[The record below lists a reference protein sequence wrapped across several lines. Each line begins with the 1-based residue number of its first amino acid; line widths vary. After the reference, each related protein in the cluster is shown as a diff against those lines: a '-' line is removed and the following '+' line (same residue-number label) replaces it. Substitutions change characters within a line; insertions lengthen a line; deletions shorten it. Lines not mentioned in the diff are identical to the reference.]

1 MRKLVIGILAHV
13 DAGKTTLSEAVL
25 YLSGRIRKLGRVDHR
40 DAFLDTDSLERE
52 RGITIFSKQAVFPL
66 GEDCTVT
73 LLDTPGHVDFSAE
86 MERVLS
92 VLDCAILVVSGT
104 DGVQAHT
111 LTLWRL
117 LERYQI
123 PTIVFVNKMDAPGTE
138 REALL
143 TALRRQLGGT
153 FADFGTSSHD
163 QLFEEAAL
171 CDEAVMEQYL
181 SCGTLDDATLRSLIA
196 QRKLFPC
203 CFGAALRLDGVEELL
218 AVLDRYAPRPVYS
231 DAFAAQVYKVGRD
244 AQGKRLTYLKVTGGT
259 LRVKQLLGG
268 GSGEEAWEE
277 KIDQI
282 RIYSG
287 TKFEPVEEASAGSVC
302 AVTGLTHTACGDAL
316 GAQTQGQ
323 PPVLE
328 PVLNYQL
335 QLPDGVDAH
344 TALEKLRQLQEEDPL
359 LHIDWNVRLQEIHI
373 RLMGQVQ
380 LEILQRVIA
389 ERFGL
394 AVEFGT
400 GSIVYK
406 ETIENPVQG
415 VGHYEPL
422 RHYAEVHLL
431 LEPLPRGRGLEFATL
446 VGEDDLDR
454 NWQRLILTHLM
465 EKVHLGVLTGSPITD
480 LRLTLIGGRAHL
492 KHTEGGDFRQATYR
506 AIRQGLMR
514 AKSVL
519 LEPWYDFRLVVPMD
533 NLGRA
538 INDIQ
543 QMGGRF
549 DAPETVGDTALLAG
563 SAPVSAMG
571 DYWQTVTAYSRGRG
585 QLTCSVRG
593 YEPCHNA
600 DEVIE
605 TIGYDAERDTE
616 NSPDS
621 VFCDHGA
628 GFVVKWSEVTAM
640 AHVTPVVS
648 LDAPKEESAVAPSRR
663 RVSYASSREEDKE
676 LQAIYER
683 TYGQVKRREF
693 QPTPKARSEGTV
705 RRTVP
710 PRPTGPEYLLV
721 DGYNIIHAWDEL
733 KEMAKINLESARR
746 MLMDILCNYR
756 GFKKCIVILVFDA
769 YRVKGNPG
777 SVEHWNDIHVVYTK
791 EAETA
796 DTYIERATYDLAKE
810 HRVRVATSDNL
821 EQMIILGHGAVRVSA
836 QDFRAEIENAQV
848 MISELIARN
857 NRNGREMNQIRTR
870 AIVKPSKNESKSLK
884 K

>member
-1 MRKLVIGILAHV
+1 MRKLIIGILAHV

-25 YLSGRIRKLGRVDHR
+25 YLSGRIRRLGRVDHR
-40 DAFLDTDSLERE
+40 DAFLDTDTLERE

-73 LLDTPGHVDFSAE
+73 LVDTPGHVDFSAE

-92 VLDCAILVVSGT
+92 VLDCAVLVVSGT

-117 LERYQI
+117 LERYGI
-123 PTIVFVNKMDAPGTE
+123 PTILFINKMDAPGTD
-138 REALL
+138 RGALL
-143 TALRRQLGGT
+143 AALRTQLAGN
-153 FADFGTSSHD
+153 FVDFGAPRE
-163 QLFEEAAL
+163 QLFEDAAL

-181 SCGTLDDATLRSLIA
+181 ECGELDDDTLRTLVA

-218 AVLDRYAPRPVYS
+218 SVLERYAPRPVYGK
-231 DAFAAQVYKVGRD
+231 DFAAQVYKVGRD
-244 AQGKRLTYLKVTGGT
+244 TQGKRLTYLKVTGGT
-259 LRVKQLLGG
+259 LRVKQILSG
-268 GSGEEAWEE
+268 GSGEDAWEE

-287 TKFEPVEEASAGSVC
+287 TKFEAVDEAGTGSVC

-316 GAQTQGQ
+316 GAQAQGQ
-323 PPVLE
+323 SPALE

-335 QLPDGVDAH
+335 LLPDGVDAH

-359 LHIDWNVRLQEIHI
+359 LHIDWNERLQEIHI

-389 ERFGL
+389 ERFGM

-406 ETIENPVQG
+406 ETIAAPAQG

-431 LEPLPRGRGLEFATL
+431 LEPLPRGGGLQFATL
-446 VGEDDLDR
+446 VPEDDLDR

-465 EKVHLGVLTGSPITD
+465 EKIHLGVLTGSPITD
-480 LRLTLIGGRAHL
+480 MRLTLIGGRAHL

-514 AKSVL
+514 AQSVL
-519 LEPWYDFRLVVPMD
+519 LEPWYDFRLEIPSE

-549 DAPETVGDTALLAG
+549 DAPETVGDTALLTG
-563 SAPVSAMG
+563 SASVSAMS
-571 DYWQTVTAYSRGRG
+571 DYWQSVTAYSRGKGR
-585 QLTCSVRG
+585 LTCSVRG

-600 DEVIE
+600 DEVIAA
-605 TIGYDAERDTE
+605 IGYDAERDTG

-628 GFVVKWSEVTAM
+628 GFVVKWNEVTAM

-648 LDAPKEESAVAPSRR
+648 LDTPKEEKPVKSAPSRR
-663 RVSYASSREEDKE
+663 RVSYASSREEDEE
-676 LQAIYER
+676 LRAIYER
-683 TYGQVKRREF
+683 TYGEVKRRDF
-693 QPTPKARSEGTV
+693 QPVQKPRGEGTV

-733 KEMAKINLESARR
+733 KEMASTNLEAARR
-746 MLMDILCNYR
+746 MLMDILCNYQ

-777 SVEHWNDIHVVYTK
+777 SVEHWNNIHVVYTK

-796 DTYIERATYDLAKE
+796 DTYIERATYDLAKN

-821 EQMIILGHGAVRVSA
+821 EQLIILGHGAVRVSA
-836 QDFRAEIENAQV
+836 REFREEIENAKV
-848 MISELIARN
+848 LISELIARN
-857 NRNGREMNQIRTR
+857 NRTGREMDQIRSR
-870 AIVKPSKNESKSLK
+870 ATIKE
-884 K
+884 